1 MSHPIDPTGPDPSS
15 SSTADVAKGEA
26 AEVGH
31 TAAGAAQQVAGTA
44 ADQAKQV
51 AGEARR
57 QATDL
62 LEQGRGQ
69 AAEQARAG
77 QQKAAESLGALADEL
92 RSLTD
97 GEGGSGPATDLL
109 RQATER
115 VEGFAAHLRDR
126 EPGDLLEDVRSFARR
141 RPGAFLVGAAVA
153 GVLAGRL
160 TTGVVAAHKE
170 GIAPGSTSGGQGGQG
185 SHAPH
190 DVSTGTG
197 PLPGAA
203 PAYESAAAPA
213 YEPVAEPAVPPAT
226 GPGYDPVTGYSPVPP
241 SPYASDQP
249 LGGGQA

>member
-1 MSHPIDPTGPDPSS
+1 MSHSIDPTGSDPST
-15 SSTADVAKGEA
+15 SSTTDVAKGEA
-26 AEVGH
+26 AQVGH

-44 ADQAKQV
+44 ADQAKEV

-57 QATDL
+57 QASDL
-62 LEQGRGQ
+62 LQQGRGQ
-69 AAEQARAG
+69 ATEQARAG

-92 RSLTD
+92 RSLTN

-115 VEGFAAHLRDR
+115 VDGFAAHLRDR

-170 GIAPGSTSGGQGGQG
+170 GIAPGSSGGQ
-185 SHAPH
+185 APH

-197 PLPGAA
+197 PLPGEGVAV
-203 PAYESAAAPA
+203 APA
-213 YEPVAEPAVPPAT
+213 YEPVVEPAVPPAT

-241 SPYASDQP
+241 PPYGSGQP

>member
-1 MSHPIDPTGPDPSS
+1 MSHSIDPTGSDPSS
-15 SSTADVAKGEA
+15 STTDVAKGEA
-26 AEVGH
+26 AAVGQ

-44 ADQAKQV
+44 ADQAGQV

-69 AAEQARAG
+69 ATEQARAG

-92 RSLTD
+92 RSLTN

-109 RQATER
+109 RQATDR
-115 VEGFAAHLRDR
+115 VEGLAGHLRDR
-126 EPGDLLEDVRSFARR
+126 EPGDLLEDVRRFARR

-170 GIAPGSTSGGQGGQG
+170 GTSPGSTTGTGTGTGTG
-185 SHAPH
+185 TTTH
-190 DVSTGTG
+190 DVTTGTG
-197 PLPGAA
+197 PLPGDRVQA
-203 PAYESAAAPA
+203 PPA
-213 YEPVAEPAVPPAT
+213 VVAPAVPPPGPAT
-226 GPGYDPVTGYSPVPP
+226 TAGPGYDPVTGYSPVPP
-241 SPYASDQP
+241 SPYS
-249 LGGGQA
+249 GGQA

>member
-1 MSHPIDPTGPDPSS
+1 VSHSIDPTGSDPSS
-15 SSTADVAKGEA
+15 SSTTDVAKGEA

-44 ADQAKQV
+44 ADQAKEV

-57 QATDL
+57 QASDL
-62 LEQGRGQ
+62 LQQGRGQ
-69 AAEQARAG
+69 ATEQARAG

-92 RSLTD
+92 RSLTN

-115 VEGFAAHLRDR
+115 VDGFAAHLRDR

-170 GIAPGSTSGGQGGQG
+170 GIAPGSTSGGTP
-185 SHAPH
+185 PH

-197 PLPGAA
+197 PLPGEGAA
-203 PAYESAAAPA
+203 VAPA
-213 YEPVAEPAVPPAT
+213 YEPVVEPAVPPAVPPAA

-241 SPYASDQP
+241 SPYGTGQP